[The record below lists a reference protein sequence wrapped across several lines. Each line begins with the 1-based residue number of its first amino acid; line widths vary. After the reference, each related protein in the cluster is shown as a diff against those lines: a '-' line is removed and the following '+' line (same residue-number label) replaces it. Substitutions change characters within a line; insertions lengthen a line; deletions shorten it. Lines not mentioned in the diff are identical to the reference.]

1 LQLIEVSGMRMA
13 NALQSSALIEPEHL
27 GVTDRGKGQPQHYRA
42 REKQSAKHLRNSCKT
57 GSFAGIRLF
66 DR

>member
-13 NALQSSALIEPEHL
+13 NALESSALIEPEHL

-42 REKQSAKHLRNSCKT
+42 REKQSANH
-57 GSFAGIRLF
+57 FAQLL
-66 DR
+66 